1 MKITLTETFIDSI
14 TTLPNMIANQ
24 VLNTCRE
31 LIKLDNDAIEQYEL
45 PADAPQLLHD
55 IVTDMKKRAIAARRR
70 RERREAKAQAQTQS
84 RSDLQAQSVSDTTT
98 TTPAPA
104 TTVTPEYAEA
114 INLLFSDSTIHTPEH
129 RALMHKLVVF
139 IADRISAS
147 PQESVV
153 QTTGTTSKKSRR
165 KRKRNRRR

>member
-55 IVTDMKKRAIAARRR
+55 IVADMKKRAIAARRR
-70 RERREAKAQAQTQS
+70 RERREAKARTQAQPK
-84 RSDLQAQSVSDTTT
+84 A
-98 TTPAPA
+98 TPTPGTAVA
-104 TTVTPEYAEA
+104 PEYADA
-114 INLLFSDSTIHTPEH
+114 INLLFSGTAIHTPEH
-129 RALMHKLVVF
+129 RELMHKLVVF
-139 IADRISAS
+139 ITERLS
-147 PQESVV
+147 PETQQPVQQAGSV
-153 QTTGTTSKKSRR
+153 SKKSRR
-165 KRKRNRRR
+165 DRRRRNRKRNRRH